1 MVYRKPDFVN
11 LKLSVQ
17 TDKNNQRIVASPR
30 NIHEAERGER
40 DLTLLPSLLQDEI
53 AFAHTHQNKQFVM
66 SLASKERV
74 GSLASFPELG
84 FVIQTVAEG
93 VLRCLLVDQDPA
105 SLLNL
110 AMFAETVHAVGCII
124 QIAPFA
130 VLVSTEGFNFA
141 LTHGAKALQEDSS
154 EKSKNHSVTQDP
166 YGMEVA

>member
-1 MVYRKPDFVN
+1 M
-11 LKLSVQ
+11 Q
-17 TDKNNQRIVASPR
+17 IDKNNQRIVASPR
-30 NIHEAERGER
+30 NIHEAEGGER

-66 SLASKERV
+66 SLGSGERI

-93 VLRCLLVDQDPA
+93 VLRCLLVDRDPT

-130 VLVSTEGFNFA
+130 VLVSTEEFIFA
-141 LTHGAKALQEDSS
+141 LTHGAKPSRKDSS
-154 EKSKNHSVTQDP
+154 DGSKYHSATQDP
-166 YGMEVA
+166 YGVEVA

>member
-1 MVYRKPDFVN
+1 MN

-30 NIHEAERGER
+30 NIHEAERGEGPHAS
-40 DLTLLPSLLQDEI
+40 PSLLQDEI

-154 EKSKNHSVTQDP
+154 EKSKNHSATQDP